1 MTTTTPGAHAPLS
14 FWGATGLVAA
24 REITS
29 QVRTKSFVVSTAI
42 LLVAVLASVVVGGL
56 LAGRDPDPVPV
67 AATPEVAGA
76 LAAVAEGSPLEPVEV
91 ADEDAARAAVR
102 DGSVDAAIV
111 PDATGASPLGIRIL
125 SLDSQPSDV
134 VAAFTVAPPVDL
146 LEPQTSGDG
155 MRYLVSA
162 LFGAVF
168 MMSAI
173 GFGATIANNTIVE
186 KQTRTVEILL
196 AAVPARAL
204 LAGKILGNS
213 ALALGQTAAVAA
225 VSVIGLMA
233 TGQDDLLSLLGAPLL
248 WFILFFIV
256 GFVLLAAIFAA
267 SASLVSRIEDSGS
280 VLMPAMMLTMLPY
293 FIVILFP
300 ENRLVMVVA
309 SYFPFSAP
317 VAMPVR
323 LFTGDAAWWEPLVS
337 LAVLAVSATAA
348 IAVAARIYRRSL
360 LNVGPRVRLREALA
374 AGRV

>member
-1 MTTTTPGAHAPLS
+1 
-14 FWGATGLVAA
+14 
-24 REITS
+24 
-29 QVRTKSFVVSTAI
+29 
-42 LLVAVLASVVVGGL
+42 
-56 LAGRDPDPVPV
+56 
-67 AATPEVAGA
+67 
-76 LAAVAEGSPLEPVEV
+76 
-91 ADEDAARAAVR
+91 
-102 DGSVDAAIV
+102 
-111 PDATGASPLGIRIL
+111 
-125 SLDSQPSDV
+125 
-134 VAAFTVAPPVDL
+134 
-146 LEPQTSGDG
+146 
-155 MRYLVSA
+155 
-162 LFGAVF
+162 
-168 MMSAI
+168 
-173 GFGATIANNTIVE
+173 
-186 KQTRTVEILL
+186 
-196 AAVPARAL
+196 
-204 LAGKILGNS
+204 
-213 ALALGQTAAVAA
+213 VAA

-233 TGQDDLLSLLGAPLL
+233 TGQDGLLSLLGAPLL

-337 LAVLAVSATAA
+337 LAVLAVSAAAA